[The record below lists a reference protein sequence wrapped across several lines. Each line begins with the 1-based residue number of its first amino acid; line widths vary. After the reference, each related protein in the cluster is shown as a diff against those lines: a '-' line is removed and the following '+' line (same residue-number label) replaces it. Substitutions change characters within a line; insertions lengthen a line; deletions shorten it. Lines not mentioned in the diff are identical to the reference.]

1 MLRNMPPGKRN
12 GGLVSDETSGIFLTY
27 PDYIVS
33 SEYIGEEL
41 NFRNSFFL
49 SYIRRSLLLDIQLLI
64 SVVII
69 TSATIG

>member
-1 MLRNMPPGKRN
+1 MLRNIPPGKRN

-49 SYIRRSLLLDIQLLI
+49 SYIRRSLLLIY
-64 SVVII
+64 
-69 TSATIG
+69 GY